1 MNLKIVYISTGEIK
15 QETGNNMSIF
25 GLQMSG
31 NGNVTNAS
39 MAYLPYWNYT
49 PMAATNFGGDLQ
61 IFPVDTYQSSQIGM
75 AFNNLAQQAW
85 GTAGIFGGYQMT
97 PSVNPAAVIGQASQM
112 AATSL
117 NQMGSQYINQAL
129 QTIAGQKSRL
139 QAQLNDKNLKADEKA
154 KIQEQIKQL
163 EEYEKQLN
171 DLKKTSDDPM
181 KAYQKAAELNA
192 AVTKAVTGQNT
203 TPQSADT
210 QSGSSTSTGST
221 DGTSSSSSTSSTK
234 KKDDKKHDP
243 DYTSYADIIDDL
255 HDSMFRPGTNDELL
269 ESSMSKINKD
279 NIIDIMTQWN
289 QAYPGESLMEAFMA
303 DAGINQKRDYG
314 RLIQRALRDK
324 ATELGMDLT
333 HDKDYKAI
341 CKEMNS
347 WFWINNGVADNY
359 NALIKRIAEKESKKY
374 EYEPYSILSK

>member
-1 MNLKIVYISTGEIK
+1 
-15 QETGNNMSIF
+15 MSIF

-49 PMAATNFGGDLQ
+49 PMVATNFGGDLQ

-181 KAYQKAAELNA
+181 KAYQKVCRIKCGRN
-192 AVTKAVTGQNT
+192 KSRYGSKYNT
-203 TPQSADT
+203 
-210 QSGSSTSTGST
+210 
-221 DGTSSSSSTSSTK
+221 
-234 KKDDKKHDP
+234 
-243 DYTSYADIIDDL
+243 
-255 HDSMFRPGTNDELL
+255 
-269 ESSMSKINKD
+269 
-279 NIIDIMTQWN
+279 
-289 QAYPGESLMEAFMA
+289 
-303 DAGINQKRDYG
+303 
-314 RLIQRALRDK
+314 
-324 ATELGMDLT
+324 
-333 HDKDYKAI
+333 
-341 CKEMNS
+341 
-347 WFWINNGVADNY
+347 
-359 NALIKRIAEKESKKY
+359 
-374 EYEPYSILSK
+374 SIG